1 MGCEC
6 EEEKCGSGGCSDGC
20 GCSCKGEMT
29 QDKSKMM
36 MDMANEAWHELMKDK
51 IKSAYEKMMGEKMN
65 KTAHVC
71 AEMCM
76 AYWGN
81 KMKEEMT
88 EAEFDEKLQK
98 SMM

>member
-6 EEEKCGSGGCSDGC
+6 GKEKGCSSC
-20 GCSCKGEMT
+20 CSNESCCSYKDEME
-29 QDKSKMM
+29 DKSKMM

-51 IKSAYEKMMGEKMN
+51 IKSAYEKLIGEKMN

-71 AEMCM
+71 AEMCI

-88 EAEFDEKLQK
+88 SAEFEDKIRK
-98 SMM
+98 AMM